1 MKYLKRFLALAF
13 IILLGVFCFRNQ
25 TYLGQR
31 VDLVFLSQPV
41 SLVLGFWLVL
51 AFLLG
56 LGVYMV
62 VDMPRDIALK
72 RDLRRK
78 TQELDRLR
86 FEVNRNPSAA
96 VNMPPP
102 VASNPE
108 LEKRLGL

>member
-1 MKYLKRFLALAF
+1 MKYFKRFLALAF
-13 IILLGVFCFRNQ
+13 IILLGIFCFRNQ

-56 LGVYMV
+56 LGIYMV
-62 VDMPRDIALK
+62 VDMPRDIVLK

-86 FEVNRNPSAA
+86 FEMNRNQNAA
-96 VNMPPP
+96 GVTQPP
-102 VASNPE
+102 VVSNPD